1 MRAGTIRNDDAGLIE
16 VVTALRSEKPSA
28 VFHQNAAPLR
38 KQPRPKSPGRR
49 SPLLPIL
56 PVGGGASSI
65 EIGRPAFIPRREI
78 QDFLP
83 RYWETALRRQRA
95 QFSSHVPV
103 MIAV

>member
-1 MRAGTIRNDDAGLIE
+1 
-16 VVTALRSEKPSA
+16 
-28 VFHQNAAPLR
+28 
-38 KQPRPKSPGRR
+38 
-49 SPLLPIL
+49 LPIL
-56 PVGGGASSI
+56 PASGGVSSI

-78 QDFLP
+78 EDFLP